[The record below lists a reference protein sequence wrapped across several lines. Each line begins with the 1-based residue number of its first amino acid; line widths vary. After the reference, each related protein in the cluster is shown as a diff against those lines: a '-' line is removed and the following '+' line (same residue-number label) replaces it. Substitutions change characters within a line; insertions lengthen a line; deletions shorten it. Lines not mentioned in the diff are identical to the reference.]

1 MELRPLADRV
11 IVEPLEEEE
20 KTSGGIVLPD
30 AAKKKPQKGKVLAVG
45 TGRVGA
51 DGERIPVPVKVGDT
65 VLFASYAGTEV
76 KVNGT
81 KYLIMNE
88 SDLLAV
94 VQG

>member
-30 AAKKKPQKGKVLAVG
+30 AAKKKPQEGKVLAVG